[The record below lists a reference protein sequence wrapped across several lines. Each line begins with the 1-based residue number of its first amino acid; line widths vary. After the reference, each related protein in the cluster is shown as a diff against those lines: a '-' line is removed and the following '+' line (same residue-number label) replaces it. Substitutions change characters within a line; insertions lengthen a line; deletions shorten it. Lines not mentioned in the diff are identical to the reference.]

1 MYREEPYT
9 DMKELVKNDMMAQKY
24 GMELVE
30 SRPGSCRVSMKV
42 RRDMLNAYGATH
54 GAVIY
59 ALTDV
64 AFAVTC
70 NSGGVKSVALAMNIN
85 YRRPA
90 QEGEVLTAEGCE
102 ESAGKT
108 TALCRIKVT
117 NGEGKLVAVA
127 DGLAFRQRQ

>member
-1 MYREEPYT
+1 MYREEPYS
-9 DMKELVKNDMMAQKY
+9 DMKELVKNDMMAQNY

-30 SRPGSCRVSMKV
+30 SKPGSCRVRMKV
-42 RRDMLNAYGATH
+42 RKDMLNAYGATH

-59 ALTDV
+59 ALADV
-64 AFAVTC
+64 AFAATC
-70 NSGGVKSVALAMNIN
+70 NSGGAKSVALAMNIN

-90 QEGEVLTAEGCE
+90 HEGEVLTAEGYE

-108 TALCRIKVT
+108 TAVCRIKVT

-127 DGLAFRQRQ
+127 DGLAYRQG